1 MSGDD
6 PASPQVLVLATF
18 NPGKIRELTAL
29 LAAPGR
35 RLRSLAEF
43 AGAAAP
49 VEHGAT
55 LLENAR
61 LKADAA
67 VRYTGLPA
75 IADDTALE
83 VEALGGAPGVRSARF
98 AGEGAGDAANVALLL
113 EWLASVS
120 LERRRARFR
129 TVCVGRFPDGR
140 EWVGEGVLEG
150 TIALA
155 PRGAHGFGYD
165 PVFEVPALGR
175 TLAELDEA
183 AKNNLSHRARAAR
196 ALALR
201 LPAPRQSR

>member
-1 MSGDD
+1 VSGGE
-6 PASPQVLVLATF
+6 PAGPEVLVLATF
-18 NPGKIRELTAL
+18 NPGKIRELNAL

-43 AGAAAP
+43 AGAVPPA
-49 VEHGAT
+49 EHGAT

-67 VRYTGLPA
+67 VRHTGLPA

-83 VEALGGAPGVRSARF
+83 VEALEGAPGVRSARF

-113 EWLASVS
+113 ERLVS
-120 LERRRARFR
+120 IPPGRRGARFR
-129 TVCVGRFPDGR
+129 TVCVGRSPDGR

-155 PRGAHGFGYD
+155 PRGTHGFGYD
-165 PVFEVPALGR
+165 PVFEVPGLGR

-183 AKNNLSHRARAAR
+183 AKNELSHRARAAR

-201 LPAPRQSR
+201 LPAPRQSG